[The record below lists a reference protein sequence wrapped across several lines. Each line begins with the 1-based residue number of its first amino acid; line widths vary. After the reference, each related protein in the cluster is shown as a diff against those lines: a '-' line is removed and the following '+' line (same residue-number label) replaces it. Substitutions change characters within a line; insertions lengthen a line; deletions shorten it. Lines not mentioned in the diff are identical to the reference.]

1 MKRSQ
6 MREIAF
12 KFLYGAEIQKELDQN
27 QVEDFLQSNEIEDE
41 NAKAY
46 LLDIVNGIKEN
57 NFPITKLIEENLRA
71 NWQIERI
78 SKVSL
83 ALLKIAIYEIQYQHL
98 PYKAII
104 NEVVELA
111 KKYGDENAKQF
122 INGVLASIISKMQE

>member
-27 QVEDFLQSNEIEDE
+27 QVEDFLESNEIEDE

>member
-46 LLDIVNGIKEN
+46 LLDIVN
-57 NFPITKLIEENLRA
+57 
-71 NWQIERI
+71 
-78 SKVSL
+78 
-83 ALLKIAIYEIQYQHL
+83 
-98 PYKAII
+98 
-104 NEVVELA
+104 
-111 KKYGDENAKQF
+111 
-122 INGVLASIISKMQE
+122 

>member
-27 QVEDFLQSNEIEDE
+27 QVEVFLQSNEIEDE

>member
-27 QVEDFLQSNEIEDE
+27 QVEDFLESNEIEDE

-122 INGVLASIISKMQE
+122 INGVLASIISKMEE

>member
-27 QVEDFLQSNEIEDE
+27 QVEDFLESNEIEDE

-122 INGVLASIISKMQE
+122 INGVLASIISKMRE